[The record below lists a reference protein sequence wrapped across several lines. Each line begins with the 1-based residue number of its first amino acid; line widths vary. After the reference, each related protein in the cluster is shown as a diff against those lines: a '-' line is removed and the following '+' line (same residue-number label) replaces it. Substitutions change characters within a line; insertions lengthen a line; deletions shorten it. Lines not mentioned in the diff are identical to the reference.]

1 MSTDCCAH
9 SHKPKDTPPVKV
21 IDPVCGMT
29 VDPQTAKYSH
39 SLHGHAYYFC
49 NPKCLEKFKADPHKY
64 LHKGETKAAV
74 VSSVNKDAIYICPM
88 HPEVRQIGPGSC
100 PKCGMALE
108 PEEITLDETE
118 PEELTDMRRR
128 LRVALP
134 LTIPVFVV
142 AMLDMW
148 PQYSLSAKLGHG
160 FSVWLQLI
168 LSAPVVLWSGWPFFV
183 KGWESIKNKSA
194 NMFTLISI
202 GVGVAFFYSLF
213 ALIFPNLF
221 PHSLKDAHSGF
232 PPLYFESA
240 AVITLLVII
249 GQVMELKARSQ
260 TGSAIKALLKLA
272 PSHAQK
278 IGPNGETSEVEI
290 SAIQIGDL
298 IRVRPG
304 EKIPID
310 GVVKEG
316 QSAIDESM
324 ITGEPIPSDKSV
336 GDKVIGGTINQTG
349 SLVVEAQKVGSDTL
363 LSRIVKMVADAQRS
377 RAPIQSL
384 ADKTAAYFVP
394 AVVLIAI
401 ATFFVWL
408 YFGGENGFAYGLV
421 NAISVLIIACPCA
434 LGLATPMSIM
444 VASGKGASVGVLF
457 RNAEAIERLRDIDTL
472 IVDKTGTLTE
482 GRPALTT
489 LIPSGAMT
497 ESALL
502 KLAASIESL
511 SEHPIAKAISNAAKE
526 KNIAVLPVENFSS
539 VTGFGVKGKVAGEE
553 VFIGTQKFLENSQ
566 IQIPIDSLEIAKD
579 QRSEGKTIFFVA
591 KGTIFIGLLGVED
604 PIKGSSKEALSA
616 LQSSGV
622 RIVMVTGDQ
631 ELTAKAVAAK
641 LGIDEVFAG
650 VLPDQKLDILNSFK
664 AKGKK
669 VAMAGDGINDGP
681 ALSAADVGIAMGT
694 GTDVAIESAH
704 VTLVKGNLTG
714 ILKARHISEAT
725 IRNIKQNLFFA
736 FFYNAAG
743 VPLAA
748 GILYPITGWLL
759 NPMVAAA
766 AMALSSVSVIGNA
779 LRLRRIEL

>member
-1 MSTDCCAH
+1 MSTNCCAH
-9 SHKPKDTPPVKV
+9 SHKSKDTTPKKVSETLIVK
-21 IDPVCGMT
+21 
-29 VDPQTAKYSH
+29 
-39 SLHGHAYYFC
+39 
-49 NPKCLEKFKADPHKY
+49 
-64 LHKGETKAAV
+64 
-74 VSSVNKDAIYICPM
+74 KDAIYTCPM
-88 HPEVRQIGPGSC
+88 HPEVRQVGPGSC

-118 PEELTDMRRR
+118 PEELTDMRHR

-134 LTIPVFVV
+134 LTIPVFVI

-160 FSVWLQLI
+160 FSVWLQFA
-168 LSAPVVLWSGWPFFV
+168 LSTPVVLWSGWPFFLR
-183 KGWESIKNKSA
+183 GWQSIKNKSA
-194 NMFTLISI
+194 NMFTLIAI
-202 GVGVAFFYSLF
+202 GVGIAYLYSLF

-221 PHSLKDAHSGF
+221 PHALKDVHSGF
-232 PPLYFESA
+232 PPIYFESA

-278 IGPNGETSEVEI
+278 IGSNGEITEVEI

-304 EKIPID
+304 EKVPID

-401 ATFFVWL
+401 ATFFVWFF
-408 YFGGENGFAYGLV
+408 FGGENGFAYGLV

-457 RNAEAIERLRDIDTL
+457 RNAEAIERLKDIDTL

-489 LIPSGAMT
+489 VIPNGNISEAD
-497 ESALL
+497 LL
-502 KLAASIESL
+502 TAAASIESH
-511 SEHPIAKAISNAAKE
+511 SEHPIAKAITNAAKE
-526 KNIAVLPVENFSS
+526 KKLSLLPVENFSS
-539 VTGFGVKGKVAGEE
+539 VTGFGVKGKVANEE
-553 VFIGTQKFLENSQ
+553 ILIGTQKFLEDSKVQ
-566 IQIPIDSLEIAKD
+566 ILSSALETAKA
-579 QRSEGKTIFFVA
+579 QRSEGKTVFFVSRA
-591 KGTIFIGLLGVED
+591 MTFIGLLGVED
-604 PIKGSSKEALSA
+604 PIKETTKAALA
-616 LQSSGV
+616 ELQRIGIH
-622 RIVMVTGDQ
+622 IVMVTGDQ

-650 VLPDQKLDILNSFK
+650 VLPDQKLEILNSFK

-714 ILKARHISEAT
+714 ILKARHISQAT

-748 GILYPITGWLL
+748 GILFPLTGWLL

-779 LRLRRIEL
+779 LRLRKINL